1 MVESP
6 WQFLAA
12 LIRPQRRS
20 IAIFAAVL
28 VAATTVPL
36 AAAVLLARF
45 VRLAGD
51 GAAASELVQTAV
63 AYAGLGLISS
73 GMSVLVTW
81 RANITAWSITND
93 LRYQLTNDV
102 LRADLSFHRDRT
114 PGELVTRV
122 DADITSM
129 TKFIAS
135 VVAPAISIVALGI
148 GAIVV
153 CFFVQPAL
161 APSVAIGCLFV
172 VVIAVKLRDYPV
184 EETIVERAAEADV
197 MSAAEQYLTGAEDI
211 ASLGAGR
218 FAVARLGDRGAVL
231 VRAGQARVRRQ
242 MGMQGAIR
250 VSSVSAEILVIGTG
264 AWLMTRGRLDVAG
277 VILGYRLMNTVSERL
292 SHITW
297 RLQDAQGASGAARRV
312 MELTTIR
319 GQVRSGS
326 AILPEGQLEVRFTN
340 TELIYDDDAGTSAA
354 LKGLDLVL
362 PPGRLLGVVGRTG
375 SGKTSLARLLLRLVE
390 PTGGTLTIGGIPI
403 DAIDEDDFRRR
414 VTAVPQDVQLFPG
427 TVEQN
432 VSLFAD
438 RPRAAVIAA
447 LEDVGLG
454 DWLAGLPEGLDTQ
467 LAADDRDDSGTRT
480 GLSAG
485 QAQLLALS
493 RALLRNPS
501 IVVLDEATSRID
513 PATQSAISE
522 AMRKLVH
529 GRTAIVIAHRLE
541 TLDVCDDIAVLADG
555 RLVEHGDRL
564 ILSADTG
571 SRYAHLRSIGHD
583 AEELI

>member
-1 MVESP
+1 MAESP
-6 WQFLAA
+6 WRFLAV

-20 IAIFAAVL
+20 ISTFAAVL

-51 GAAASELVQTAV
+51 GAPTIKLVQTAV
-63 AYAGLGLISS
+63 AYAGLGLVSS
-73 GMSVLVTW
+73 AMSVLVAW
-81 RANITAWSITND
+81 RANITAWAITND
-93 LRYQLTNDV
+93 LRHQLTDDV

-129 TKFIAS
+129 TRFMSS
-135 VVAPAISIVALGI
+135 VVAMGIAICALGI

-153 CFFVQPAL
+153 CFFVQPVL
-161 APSVAIGCLFV
+161 APALTIGCVIIGFV
-172 VVIAVKLRDYPV
+172 TVKMRDYPV
-184 EETIVERAAEADV
+184 EQTVVERAAEADV
-197 MSAAEQYLTGAEDI
+197 MSAAEQYLTGGEDI
-211 ASLGAGR
+211 ATLGAGR

-242 MGMQGAIR
+242 MGMQGVIR
-250 VSSVSAEILVIGTG
+250 VSSVVAEVIVIATG
-264 AWLMTRGRLDVAG
+264 ATLMANNRLDIGG
-277 VILGYRLMNTVSERL
+277 VVLGYRLIHVVSERL

-312 MELTTIR
+312 MELASIR

-326 AILPEGQLEVRFTN
+326 ASLPPGPLEVRFTN
-340 TELIYDDDAGTSAA
+340 TELVYDDDAGTNAA
-354 LKGLDLVL
+354 LDSLDLVL

-390 PTGGTLTIGGIPI
+390 PTGGSLTVGGIPI
-403 DAIDEDDFRRR
+403 HDINEDDLRRR
-414 VTAVPQDVQLFPG
+414 ITAVPQDVQLFPG

-432 VSLFAD
+432 VSLFAHQ
-438 RPRAAVIAA
+438 PREAVAKA
-447 LEDVGLG
+447 LVDVGLG
-454 DWLAGLPEGLDTQ
+454 DWLVSLPDGLDTQ
-467 LAADDRDDSGTRT
+467 LAADDRDDSGARV

-513 PATQSAISE
+513 PGTQAAIGE
-522 AMRKLVH
+522 AMRKLVD

-555 RLVEHGDRL
+555 RLVEYGDRVL
-564 ILSADTG
+564 LSADPH
-571 SRYAHLRSIGHD
+571 SHYARLRLIGHD